1 MRALAI
7 TAIIISVSLVAGTL
21 GYVISTPDVFAAKE
35 KITLCHKPGTPAEQT
50 ISIFV
55 NALDAHLAH
64 GDFVGTCET
73 PPPTGNLVS
82 CICELGDIDPFCI
95 ELSCDNQLELMELC
109 QTECTA
115 ARFGPLFLVGC
126 QPDLCSLEG

>member
-7 TAIIISVSLVAGTL
+7 TAIIISVILVAGTL

-35 KITLCHKPGTPAEQT
+35 KVTLCHKPGTPAEQT
-50 ISIFV
+50 ISISV
-55 NALDAHLAH
+55 NTLDAHLAH

-73 PPPTGNLVS
+73 PPPTGNLVL
-82 CICELGDIDPFCI
+82 CICEFGNIDPFCT
-95 ELSCDNQLELMELC
+95 ELSCDDQLGVNELC

-115 ARFGPLFLVGC
+115 ARFGPLFITGC